1 MRDAQGDGRKALKI
15 LRAHYASTGKPRV
28 ISLYTELPSLVKL
41 ARETVTDYV
50 MRAETAA
57 TALRNAGETVTDSLL
72 IETVLKGL
80 PEE

>member
-15 LRAHYASTGKPRV
+15 LRAHYASTGKPSDFSV
-28 ISLYTELPSLVKL
+28 HGLPSLVKL
-41 ARETVTDYV
+41 ARETVTDNV

-72 IETVLKGL
+72 IEAVLKGL